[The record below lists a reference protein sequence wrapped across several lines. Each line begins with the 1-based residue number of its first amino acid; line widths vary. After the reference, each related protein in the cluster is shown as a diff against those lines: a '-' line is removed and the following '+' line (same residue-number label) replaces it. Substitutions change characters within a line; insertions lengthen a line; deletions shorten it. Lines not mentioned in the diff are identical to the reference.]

1 MFYVAI
7 FGFIGG
13 ILFRSL
19 FPIDPFFLYAPALIF
34 IVCAVLFRSVRHLRY
49 IACAAIFVFF
59 GAMRFAISDY
69 AARGDDFS
77 NIASYT
83 GNSAT
88 FDGVVAGE
96 PDIRDR
102 SLSYTLEHLRI
113 FFHNGTRDVS
123 GRVLLINALYPRLVF
138 GDRVRTTC
146 VLDDPKERGES
157 YRGYLA
163 KSGVYAICRYPKS
176 VELISQNEGNVL
188 KRRLLGIKNNFR
200 VQTQKIFSFPHAG
213 LLLGLLIGDTD
224 GIPNYLN
231 DALIQTGTIHIVAIS
246 GYNISII
253 ISLLLTLAPYIY
265 LSRRLAWA
273 AVIPILFG
281 FSFIAGA
288 ESSVVRAC
296 VMALIVA
303 FASEAGR
310 LSNCSRVL
318 AITAFLML
326 AKNPYLLVFDVGF
339 QLSFAATLG
348 LVYISPRI
356 SDWLKAR
363 FQFRFISETA
373 AATIGANMAV
383 APILFLHFGRV
394 SFIAPLVNIAII
406 WIIPLTMALG
416 FSAVL
421 MSYMFLPFGKV
432 ASWFSWMT
440 LEYVIRVVEFFA

>member
-1 MFYVAI
+1 MFYVAV

-13 ILFRSL
+13 IFFRSL
-19 FPIDPFFLYAPALIF
+19 FPLDPFFLYAPALIF
-34 IVCAVLFRSVRHLRY
+34 IVCAVLFRHVRYLGY
-49 IACAAIFVFF
+49 IACAAIFIFL
-59 GAMRFAISDY
+59 GAMRFAASDY
-69 AARGDDFS
+69 VARGDDFS
-77 NIASYT
+77 RIASYT
-83 GNSAT
+83 GNSVT
-88 FDGVVAGE
+88 FEGVIGGE

-102 SLSYTLEHLRI
+102 SIFYTMERLRVLI
-113 FFHNGTRDVS
+113 RDNERAVS
-123 GRVLLINALYPRLVF
+123 GRVLLTTSLYPRLVF

-146 VLDDPKERGES
+146 VLDDPKELGES

-188 KRRLLGIKNNFR
+188 KRWLLGIRNNFR
-200 VQTQKIFSFPHAG
+200 VQTQKIFPFPHAG
-213 LLLGLLIGDTD
+213 LVLGLLIGDTD
-224 GIPNYLN
+224 GIPNYLK

-265 LSRRLAWA
+265 LSRRFAWA
-273 AVIPILFG
+273 AVIPILLG
-281 FSFIAGA
+281 FIFIAGA
-288 ESSVVRAC
+288 ESSVVRAGI
-296 VMALIVA
+296 MALIVA

-363 FQFRFISETA
+363 FPFRFIAETA
-373 AATIGANMAV
+373 AVTLGANMAV
-383 APILFLHFGRV
+383 APILLLHFGRV
-394 SFIAPLVNIAII
+394 SFIAPFVNIAII
-406 WIIPLTMALG
+406 WIIPLAMALG

-421 MSYMFLPFGKV
+421 ISYMFLPLGKV
-432 ASWFSWMT
+432 ASWFSWAT
-440 LEYVIRVVEFFA
+440 LEYVIRAVEFFA